1 MKTTYDLINIFQ
13 NKSFDKYGSYS
24 HAAGWLGSVLDDALH
39 RLPKKD
45 QEHFKE
51 RLQQAIFEALQK

>member
-1 MKTTYDLINIFQ
+1 MKTTYDLIRIFQ
-13 NKSFDKYGSYS
+13 NESFEKYGSYS

-39 RLPKKD
+39 KLPKRE

-51 RLQQAIFEALQK
+51 LLEQATLVALQK